1 MRRGHCE
8 AETFVNAAK
17 MAGASYHT
25 RGDPPQH
32 MARVLVVDDEPNVR
46 RSFVM
51 FLRHG
56 GHDVEAVGDSE
67 HALAKLDEGSF
78 DVVLSDIVL
87 RHADGMSLLRHVSER
102 WPEIQV
108 ILVTGQP
115 SIDTA
120 ALAVRDGAFAYLRK
134 PISGPALLEVVNG
147 AAQVKT
153 LRDENRR
160 LGDEYRQTKEELTRL
175 KAHHAAHAAGKVE
188 EFEVDETRALHI
200 ADNFPGVMYQ
210 LRREGNGFL
219 TFTFLGV
226 GCKEL
231 LRLDPEEVTFDSNL
245 LLDCI
250 HHDDR
255 DAFDESLQDSTNT
268 GGTWRW
274 EGRVAPPGGQML
286 WIQIHS
292 NPKSQDNNTV
302 IWDGVM
308 IDVSERK
315 RLQAELMLSD
325 RLASV
330 GSLVQG
336 LVHEVNNPLTVV
348 LANLELLSSR
358 VSMLENSEDLPALT
372 AETLSQVE
380 RIRAVLSALSSFSPN
395 DAELTLI
402 NVQEVID
409 DVLKLADNELRH
421 RARVV
426 REYIDTPLV
435 LASRAHLSQLM
446 LNLVL
451 NGAQAINEGEFD
463 QNEIRIGVSRHSEG
477 GLIISISDTGTGMS
491 AELQRRAFD
500 PFVSTQAAGSG
511 LGLFICQS
519 IVKQLGGTL
528 KVSSRSGRGTT
539 FEIYLPTTHEGQ
551 SFDANSSGD
560 FPRPSLVKRARVL
573 VIDDEAGIRRA
584 LVRALAEHEVEVAA
598 SGRDGLAMALHGGYD
613 IIFCDLMM
621 PEMTGMEVFD
631 RVRRQS
637 EEIAE
642 RMVFI
647 TGGAFT
653 KRARTFLEAAPNL
666 RIKKP
671 FDLVEIRAVMADL
684 LPD

>member
-1 MRRGHCE
+1 
-8 AETFVNAAK
+8 
-17 MAGASYHT
+17 
-25 RGDPPQH
+25 

-56 GHDVEAVGDSE
+56 GHEVDAVGDSKS
-67 HALAKLDEGSF
+67 ALTKLDQSNF

-87 RHADGMSLLRHVSER
+87 RNDDGMSLLRHISER

-120 ALAVRDGAFAYLRK
+120 ATAVRDGAFAYLRK

-160 LGDEYRQTKEELTRL
+160 LGDEFRKTKEELARL
-175 KAHHAAHAAGKVE
+175 KAHQAAHASGTADKL
-188 EFEVDETRALHI
+188 EVAETRALHV

-210 LRREGNGFL
+210 LRRDSGGRVS
-219 TFTFLGV
+219 FTFLGA
-226 GCKEL
+226 GCEEL
-231 LRLDPEEVTFDSNL
+231 LRLDPEEVTFDPHL

-255 DAFDESLQDSTNT
+255 DAFDRSLADSARS
-268 GGTWRW
+268 GEAWRW
-274 EGRVAPPGGQML
+274 EGRLAPPGGEML

-292 NPKSQDNNTV
+292 SPKAQEEDAV

-315 RLQAELMLSD
+315 RLQAELMLAD

-358 VSMLENSEDLPALT
+358 VSATEGSDDLAALT
-372 AETLSQVE
+372 AETVVQVE
-380 RIRAVLSALSSFSPN
+380 RIREVLSALSSFSPE

-402 NVQEVID
+402 DVQSVID
-409 DVLKLADNELRH
+409 DVLKLAENELRH
-421 RARVV
+421 RASVV
-426 REYIDTPLV
+426 REYIDAPLI

-451 NGAQAINEGEFD
+451 NAAQSITEGEAD
-463 QNEIRIGVSRHSEG
+463 QNEVRISVGRHAEG
-477 GLIISISDTGTGMS
+477 GLTITVADTGRGMT
-491 AELQRRAFD
+491 AEAQRRAFD
-500 PFVSTQAAGSG
+500 PFMTTPGTGSG

-519 IVKQLGGTL
+519 IVKQMGGTL
-528 KVSSRSGRGTT
+528 NIHGRPGRGTT
-539 FEIYLPTTHEGQ
+539 FSIYLPVNVEDEA
-551 SFDANSSGD
+551 FDAESSGD
-560 FPRPSLVKRARVL
+560 FPRPTLVRRARVL

-598 SGRDGLAMALHGGYD
+598 SGRDGLAMALAGDYD
-613 IIFCDLMM
+613 VIFCDLMM

-631 RVRRQS
+631 RVRRES
-637 EEIAE
+637 EDIAA

-653 KRARTFLEAAPNL
+653 KRARNFLDAAPNP

-671 FDLVEIRAVMADL
+671 FDLLEIRAVMTEL
-684 LPD
+684 LSD

>member
-1 MRRGHCE
+1 
-8 AETFVNAAK
+8 
-17 MAGASYHT
+17 
-25 RGDPPQH
+25 

-67 HALAKLDEGSF
+67 HALAKLEESSF

-87 RHADGMSLLRHVSER
+87 RHDDGMSLLRHVSER

-108 ILVTGQP
+108 VLVTGQP

-160 LGDEYRQTKEELTRL
+160 LGDEFRATQEELARL
-175 KAHHAAHAAGKVE
+175 KAHQAAHAEGKAE
-188 EFEVDETRALHI
+188 KFEVAETRALHV

-210 LRREGNGFL
+210 LRLEDSGFL

-231 LRLDPEEVTFDSNL
+231 LRLDPEEVTFDSHL

-255 DAFDESLQDSTNT
+255 DAFDDSLEESART
-268 GGTWRW
+268 GSRWRW
-274 EGRVAPPGGQML
+274 EGRLAPPGGEIL

-292 NPKSQDNNTV
+292 NPQRQDDGTV

-315 RLQAELMLSD
+315 RLQAELMLAD

-358 VSMLENSEDLPALT
+358 VSMLENSEDLPTLT
-372 AETLSQVE
+372 AETLTQVE
-380 RIRAVLSALSSFSPN
+380 RIREVLSALSSFSPD

-402 NVQEVID
+402 DVQKVID
-409 DVLKLADNELRH
+409 DVLKLAENELRH
-421 RARVV
+421 RAPVV

-435 LASRAHLSQLM
+435 LASRALLSQLM

-451 NGAQAINEGEFD
+451 NAAQSIPEGQFD
-463 QNEIRIGVSRHSEG
+463 QNEIRIAVSRHTEG
-477 GLIISISDTGTGMS
+477 GLTIAITDTGQGMTP
-491 AELQRRAFD
+491 ELQRRAFD
-500 PFVSTQAAGSG
+500 PFMGAQAAGSG

-519 IVKQLGGTL
+519 IVKQMGGTL
-528 KVSSRSGRGTT
+528 DVNSRSGRGTT
-539 FEIYLPTTHEGQ
+539 FQIYLPSTREDPVAD
-551 SFDANSSGD
+551 SEISGD
-560 FPRPSLVKRARVL
+560 FPRPTLVQRARVL

-598 SGRDGLAMALHGGYD
+598 SGRDGLAMAIHGNYD

-631 RVRRQS
+631 RVRR
-637 EEIAE
+637 EAPEIAE

-653 KRARTFLEAAPNL
+653 KRARNFLEAAPNP
-666 RIKKP
+666 RVKKP
-671 FDLVEIRAVMADL
+671 FDLLEIRAVMADL